1 MFSRVRKFL
10 DTKQLL
16 IAARRFENHGAPT
29 QPSGEDKLK
38 TILQK
43 SFPNAKVIE
52 VVDISGGCGAMY
64 DITVLAP
71 ELKGLSIV
79 KQHRM
84 INEVLKEE
92 IKDMHGLRINTSAP

>member
-1 MFSRVRKFL
+1 MFPSARKIL
-10 DTKQLL
+10 HTRHLL
-16 IAARRFENHGAPT
+16 TGARRYVNQGSTT
-29 QPSGEDKLK
+29 QPAGEEKLK

-92 IKDMHGLRINTSAP
+92 IKDMHGLRINTTP